1 MKRTDRL
8 AQCKVC
14 KNRKFDPS
22 SGLLCGLTMQKPTFE
37 EESCPN
43 RVSNEMPIEE
53 KNKWKKLAKRRTI
66 IPTISG
72 LITIFSA
79 MLIKVCYKMFTRSFL
94 RSHRE
99 DGFLWII
106 AIALTA
112 IIIILICYMLYKTRE
127 SEE

>member
-8 AQCKVC
+8 AQCKAC
-14 KNRKFDPS
+14 KNRKFDTS

-43 RVSNEMPIEE
+43 RVSNEMTIEE
-53 KNKWKKLAKRRTI
+53 KKKWNKLAKRNTI
-66 IPTISG
+66 AISG
-72 LITIFSA
+72 LIAFFSII
-79 MLIKVCYKMFTRSFL
+79 LIRVCYKIFYRSFL
-94 RSHRE
+94 HSYRE

-106 AIALTA
+106 AIALSA
-112 IIIILICYMLYKTRE
+112 IIIILICYMLYKNRE

>member
-8 AQCKVC
+8 AQCKAC
-14 KNRKFDPS
+14 KNRKFDPA

-43 RVSNEMPIEE
+43 RVSNEMTIEE
-53 KNKWKKLAKRRTI
+53 KKKWNKLAKRNTI
-66 IPTISG
+66 AISG
-72 LITIFSA
+72 LIAFFSI
-79 MLIKVCYKMFTRSFL
+79 MLIKVCYKIFYRSFL
-94 RSHRE
+94 HSYRE

-106 AIALTA
+106 AIALSA
-112 IIIILICYMLYKTRE
+112 IIIILICYMLYKNRE